1 MNVGVERETSTRSA
15 GTAGPARIDE
25 WVIEPRVPSF
35 RSRVRELWRYRD
47 VSRYAAVRALEKM
60 YSRTVLGRLWLFI
73 RPLFEVV
80 VGTVIFGNIIG
91 VKSENVPYFL
101 FFLIGMT
108 IWNLFS
114 SSLMWITRSLEMN
127 HSLLRNCSFPRIL
140 LPLGNAAP
148 AWTNFAICVVVI
160 LVTALYYYVSDGQ
173 TYIVAGLGTLA
184 AIGAVGLA
192 AALALAVGLW
202 TSVLGANARDVRF
215 ALGYMTQFWF
225 YLTPVIYPVAVIP
238 EHWRWLVHVNPMAPL
253 VETFKWGMLGVGHL
267 HWGSLLASSAIIVV
281 VLLTGCWFFNRS
293 DPAVFDRI

>member
-1 MNVGVERETSTRSA
+1 MSAVTVRPSTV
-15 GTAGPARIDE
+15 DE

-35 RSRVRELWRYRD
+35 RSRIRGFWNYRD
-47 VSRYAAVRALEKM
+47 VIRYAATRALEKM

-101 FFLIGMT
+101 FFLVGMT

-114 SSLMWITRSLEMN
+114 SSLMWITRSLEMH
-127 HSLLRNCSFPRIL
+127 HSLLKHCYFPRIM

-148 AWTNFAICVVVI
+148 AWTYFGICVVVI
-160 LVTALYYYVSDGQ
+160 LLTGLYYYVIEGQ
-173 TYIVAGLGTLA
+173 MYLVAGVQILGAL
-184 AIGAVGLA
+184 GAVALT

-215 ALGYMTQFWF
+215 ALGYGTQLWF

-238 EHWRWLVHVNPMAPL
+238 EGWRWLVHVNPMAPL
-253 VETFKWGMLGVGHL
+253 VETFKWGMLGIGQF
-267 HWGSLLASSAIIVV
+267 HWMSLMVSSLTIVV
-281 VLLTGCWFFNRS
+281 IFVAGCWFFNRS
-293 DPAVFDRI
+293 DPAAFDRI